1 MEYMQSTL
9 DLGDDVEDKKFI
21 SIYTVI
27 FQPLAFNFQKK
38 YYTEISE

>member
-27 FQPLAFNFQKK
+27 FQSLAFNFQKK